1 MVSIKKVWLFTI
13 WTVPV
18 CCLHSAVHSL

>member
-1 MVSIKKVWLFTI
+1 MVSIKKVRLFTI

-18 CCLHSAVHSL
+18 CCLHSALRGL